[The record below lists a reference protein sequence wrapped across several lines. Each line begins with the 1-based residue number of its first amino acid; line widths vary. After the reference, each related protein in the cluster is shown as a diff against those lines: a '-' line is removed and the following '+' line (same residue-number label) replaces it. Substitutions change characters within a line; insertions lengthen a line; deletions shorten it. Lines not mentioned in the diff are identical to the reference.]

1 MLEPCEIMER
11 VRELVDGSGLT
22 VPEIA
27 RICGEPEQKIRRVLA
42 DGKSPAFAPLC
53 GIITAC
59 GGSVDE
65 IIGAAPTEKAAP
77 VNDALVIQLRADLRH
92 ERKRNSLGWVLFA
105 VVAFI
110 AIGVLIYDIAN
121 PQFGLVRYNI
131 QQAAARIRETAS
143 HTPVSAVR
151 RWACEFIL

>member
-42 DGKSPAFAPLC
+42 DGKSPAFVPLC

-65 IIGAAPTEKAAP
+65 IIGAVPTGNAAP

-92 ERKRNSLGWVLFA
+92 ERKRNSLGWILFA

-121 PQFGLVRYNI
+121 PQFGWVRYNI
-131 QQAAARIRETAS
+131 QQAAAHMGETAA
-143 HTPVSAVR
+143 HTPLSAVW
-151 RWACEFIL
+151 RWVCEFML